1 MPADLDRTPQQLD
14 REARGA
20 AADAVRAY
28 WRLGEILRSIHDR
41 AAWRALGFRSFQHYV
56 EDALSFE
63 LRKAYYL
70 MSVRRTLE
78 GQITEE
84 RAEEVGWS
92 KLAVVSSAKPEAR
105 ARLLDVAPE
114 RSYRD
119 LAREAKALRDP
130 AQPLPTVAFLV
141 RVPPDAL
148 VPIEAALRVMAA
160 VADDRIT
167 DDPDDLSAELPGD
180 VSKGA
185 MLELICAEFLS
196 GFPEQVNAMRAQWR
210 AKIAARLQTLVRGL
224 AAKGAVAKGPPTTA
238 DGGTAASGGGGK

>member
-14 REARGA
+14 RDARAA

-28 WRLGEILRSIHDR
+28 WRLGEVLRLIHDR
-41 AAWRALGFRSFQHYV
+41 ASWRDLGFTSFQHYV

-70 MSVRRTLE
+70 MSVRRALE
-78 GQITEE
+78 GQISEE
-84 RAEEVGWS
+84 HAEEVGWS

-105 ARLLDVAPE
+105 ARLLEVAPE

-130 AQPLPTVAFLV
+130 AQPLPTVAFIV

-148 VPIEAALRVMAA
+148 IPIEAALRVMAA
-160 VADDRIT
+160 VADDRIAS
-167 DDPDDLSAELPGD
+167 DVSAEGD

-196 GFPEQVNAMRAQWR
+196 GHPDQVDGPVAWR
-210 AKIAARLQTLVRGL
+210 AKIAERLHTLARGL
-224 AAKGAVAKGPPTTA
+224 VAEGER
-238 DGGTAASGGGGK
+238 